1 MENQKIVLANL
12 PLFGPVMGE
21 YVKKNENGNE
31 YEIKNPVVLIQDM
44 MSPGKVNLGKFGDV
58 FAGFSQLITTAPY
71 TVIPEDSG
79 LYKSYMSVITGITIA
94 SKVPEPN
101 KGPIIIS

>member
-1 MENQKIVLANL
+1 MKDKIILANL

-21 YVKKNENGNE
+21 YVKKEGEE
-31 YEIKNPVVLIQDM
+31 YEIRNPVVLSIDM
-44 MSPGKVNLGKFGDV
+44 MSPGKVNLGKFNDI
-58 FAGFSQLITTAPY
+58 FAGFPQLITTAPY
-71 TVIPEDSG
+71 TIIPEDSG

-101 KGPIIIS
+101 KGPLIMA

>member
-1 MENQKIVLANL
+1 MEKIVLVNL
-12 PLFGPVMGE
+12 PLFGPIMGE
-21 YVKKNENGNE
+21 YVKREGNE

-44 MSPGKVNLGKFGDV
+44 MSPGKINLGKFNDV
-58 FAGFSQLITTAPY
+58 FTGFPQLITTAPY
-71 TVIPEDSG
+71 TIIPEDSG

>member
-1 MENQKIVLANL
+1 MEDQKIVLANF

-21 YVKKNENGNE
+21 YVKRDGNE
-31 YEIKNPVVLIQDM
+31 YEIRNPVVLYMDM
-44 MSPGKVNLGKFGDV
+44 ASSGKVNLIKFNDV
-58 FAGFSQLITTAPY
+58 FAGFPQILTTAPY
-71 TVIPEDSG
+71 TVIPTDSG

-101 KGPIIIS
+101 KGPLIMA